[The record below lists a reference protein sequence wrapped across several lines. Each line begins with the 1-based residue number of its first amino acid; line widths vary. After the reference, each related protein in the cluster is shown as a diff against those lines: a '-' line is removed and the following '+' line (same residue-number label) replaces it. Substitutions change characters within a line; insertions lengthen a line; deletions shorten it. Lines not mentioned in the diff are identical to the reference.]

1 MADNIISEVELEMG
15 ISIEHL
21 IDEFGKIRTG
31 RANPSLVTGIQVEYY
46 GVKTPLQ
53 QLASVSVPDPRLLVV
68 QPFDKNSFEEIEKAI
83 QNADIGLNPA
93 TDGDII
99 RIPIPALS
107 EERRKELTKVA
118 SKAAEDT
125 KVSIRSHRRT
135 GIDQLSKL
143 KDDLPADDLKRY
155 EAQIQDLTD
164 KFVQKIDELYK
175 IKENELLEVSILF
188 FFRGRRNI
196 LARWRRIFSSNRQ
209 NSTPVT

>member
-125 KVSIRSHRRT
+125 K
-135 GIDQLSKL
+135 L

-175 IKENELLEVSILF
+175 IKENELLEV
-188 FFRGRRNI
+188 
-196 LARWRRIFSSNRQ
+196 
-209 NSTPVT
+209 

>member
-1 MADNIISEVELEMG
+1 M
-15 ISIEHL
+15 
-21 IDEFGKIRTG
+21 
-31 RANPSLVTGIQVEYY
+31 
-46 GVKTPLQ
+46 
-53 QLASVSVPDPRLLVV
+53 
-68 QPFDKNSFEEIEKAI
+68 
-83 QNADIGLNPA
+83 GLNPA

-118 SKAAEDT
+118 SKSAEDT
-125 KVSIRSHRRT
+125 KVSIRSHRRS

-175 IKENELLEVSILF
+175 IKENELLEV
-188 FFRGRRNI
+188 
-196 LARWRRIFSSNRQ
+196 
-209 NSTPVT
+209 